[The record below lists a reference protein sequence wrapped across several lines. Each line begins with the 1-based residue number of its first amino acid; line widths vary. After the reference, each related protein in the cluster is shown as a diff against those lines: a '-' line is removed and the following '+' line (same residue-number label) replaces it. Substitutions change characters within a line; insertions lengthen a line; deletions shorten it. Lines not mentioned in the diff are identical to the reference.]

1 MCVDFGPGAAA
12 RIDRASCVVA
22 PLLAAAGAHVQAG
35 VHCRCHYACKAGR
48 CKVTMEV
55 LSGTLDH
62 EEKMSALA
70 STMTSGSN
78 STPDLSV
85 DNTFTSAFIDPAAA
99 RKAVQLVLPMLDA
112 AVASR
117 EAGASGFLYIVILH
131 PGASPANGAFEDA
144 ILHEHAV
151 GDPAG
156 WDADYAH
163 FARAKARLS
172 WRTGRDTS
180 AVLAQ
185 APQLLAPG
193 DTILPG
199 AVLRHDMVVAVS
211 GADPWYDDAFAD
223 AIAQCLFAQARKAL
237 VIAARE
243 GVVLASGT

>member
-1 MCVDFGPGAAA
+1 MAAVDN
-12 RIDRASCVVA
+12 
-22 PLLAAAGAHVQAG
+22 AAGNG
-35 VHCRCHYACKAGR
+35 SGNACDR
-48 CKVTMEV
+48 
-55 LSGTLDH
+55 TLG
-62 EEKMSALA
+62 A
-70 STMTSGSN
+70 
-78 STPDLSV
+78 P
-85 DNTFTSAFIDPAAA
+85 FTSAFIDQAAA
-99 RKAVQLVLPMLDA
+99 RMAVQLVLPMLEA

-117 EAGASGFLYIVILH
+117 EAGASGFLYVVILR
-131 PGASPANGAFEDA
+131 PGASPASGDFEDA

-172 WRTGRDTS
+172 WRTGRDTA
-180 AVLAQ
+180 AVLSQ

-199 AVLRHDMVVAVS
+199 AVVRHDMVVAVS

-237 VIAARE
+237 AIAARE
-243 GVVLASGT
+243 GVVLASAS